1 MSSENKAALVT
12 GAASG
17 IGAATVRRLVRGGAN
32 VLAVDMNPDGL
43 NKLAAELGD
52 AVHPHIAELTDRAQV
67 EGAVEAAVQKFGKLD
82 ILINNAGI
90 GSLARVTDLDPEEWR
105 RVMSIDVDAIF
116 FACRVALPHLIATGG
131 AVVNTASISGMAAD
145 YGFTAYNT
153 AKAAVIG
160 LTRVMAIDYAA
171 KGVRIN
177 SVSPGLTQTPLIQ
190 MMPQELQ
197 DQYASNIPI
206 RRAASPDEIAA
217 VIAFLTSSDASYII
231 GQNIAVD
238 GGLMATTGSPDHMT
252 FFQKMYAGG

>member
-160 LTRVMAIDYAA
+160 LTRVM
-171 KGVRIN
+171 VRIN